1 MPKVGERV
9 LVEAAFNP
17 NMPFKWNATRVQV
30 LPNQVSQGW
39 KKIPNF
45 LASQSLFPVKKS
57 HEVFF
62 LLSARYDTIPKTMF

>member
-39 KKIPNF
+39 KKN
-45 LASQSLFPVKKS
+45 SKFPGKPVIIATSTANRDIIAGKIQN
-57 HEVFF
+57 E
-62 LLSARYDTIPKTMF
+62 